1 MSYMNGRSSP
11 FAPPADPHTAILVN
25 HEGRIAKLEAKS
37 DSKPRLHIQV
47 EWTSV
52 IIAAGILAAAAAGK
66 IAWADALPSIVSK
79 LAGH

>member
-1 MSYMNGRSSP
+1 MHMNGRSSP

-25 HEGRIAKLEAKS
+25 HEGRIAKLEAKA
-37 DSKPRLHIQV
+37 DFKPLHRIQV
-47 EWTSV
+47 DWPSV
-52 IIAAGILAAAAAGK
+52 IIAAGVLAAAAAGK